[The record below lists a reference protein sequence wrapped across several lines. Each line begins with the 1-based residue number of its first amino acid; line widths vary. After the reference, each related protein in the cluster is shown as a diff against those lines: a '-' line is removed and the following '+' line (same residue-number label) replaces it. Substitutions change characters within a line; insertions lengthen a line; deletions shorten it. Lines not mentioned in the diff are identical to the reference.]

1 MTSSDERTQVA
12 GSGGGSSP
20 YPGSEMRTEVVGTA
34 RPGGGASYRDAPYRG
49 DETMIASAKQ
59 RQPSFA
65 FLVITK
71 GRRMGDILHLNLGE
85 TSMGRESD
93 NDIIIDD
100 DYGSRRHA
108 KVKVEPDPEAGDEQ
122 AFFIYDL
129 ATPNGT
135 FVDGEQILRA
145 KLVDGAKV
153 QIGETVM
160 VFKKV

>member
-12 GSGGGSSP
+12 GSGGGST

-65 FLVITK
+65 WLVVTK
-71 GRRMGDILHLNLGE
+71 GRRMGDILALKLGE
-85 TSMGRESD
+85 TTIGRESD

-100 DYGSRRHA
+100 EYSGRRHA

-129 ATPNGT
+129 ATHNGT
-135 FVDGEQILRA
+135 FVDGEQILRT
-145 KLVDGAKV
+145 KLADGAKV